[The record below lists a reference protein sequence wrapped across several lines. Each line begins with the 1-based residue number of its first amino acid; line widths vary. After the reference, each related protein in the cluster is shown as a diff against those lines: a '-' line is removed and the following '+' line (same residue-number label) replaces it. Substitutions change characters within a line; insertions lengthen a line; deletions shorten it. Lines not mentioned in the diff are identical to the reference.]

1 MLQIICSC
9 NRIAEVKHRKNGKK
23 LAYTHCSSCGGGV
36 VSTVKAAE
44 IESQAKNDIGVKGD
58 FLNPASKDVQSKQ
71 VDELKDFKPEAQ
83 LSPEFLE
90 PDIKNEGSENDA
102 PPVNSSG
109 LLKVVFGFLFAA
121 VIGGGVYQVSKGK
134 G

>member
-1 MLQIICSC
+1 MLQVICTC
-9 NRIAEVKHRKNGKK
+9 GRIAEVRHRSNGKK
-23 LAYTHCSSCGGGV
+23 LAYSHCLSCGGGV

-44 IESQAKNDIGVKGD
+44 IEGKAQNDIGVKGE
-58 FLNPASKDVQSKQ
+58 FLNQVTDNVQSKQ

-83 LSPEFLE
+83 LTPEFLE

-121 VIGGGVYQVSKGK
+121 VIGGGVYQVNKGK